1 MDRRPGPRPITE
13 QAISQGYR
21 PSPLHEAAR
30 RIGDNGKLPPPRK
43 TAAGNRHSV
52 GVDRASTVLIPTATS
67 HNQREALVTDVRRK
81 VYDPVTSNA
90 PVTERGKEKHTAQG
104 NEVQEVYGTSKQQP
118 LRTSRFEGEIERPV
132 TISIPVCAD
141 KSSVTSHAG
150 VKGEVSQ
157 YCSKES
163 VKNQGTAKADGR
175 PSTASIT
182 RGDEVSMAPVIPGL
196 WHEIIEEGG
205 VILQQ
210 VELPEVRGNECETV
224 PLIANTPSCL
234 MQMDTPHPIPSYQSV
249 EQEANS
255 VESVETVQMVSNPR
269 VAPVKG
275 VHTSLYV
282 SGSVEGQKVR
292 FLVDTGAEV
301 SVISQE
307 TLQRLPTTVRQRFE
321 SNKRKL
327 VTASGEEV
335 EALGPVLCSISVQN
349 RTVTDTV
356 YAAPFPEAAIMG
368 ITTLVALGC
377 QVTVAGVD
385 VVKAST
391 NTAVQSLYK
400 PRVHRV
406 TAVNDVTVP
415 AQSEIL
421 LVGQIQHR
429 PGRSRDNADGLSRQL
444 CGKCDRECERVK
456 VKSRFQST
464 GSGANPS
471 SQASEL
477 STRKLKETVRL
488 LQVQMQW
495 VNEELEDFQ
504 VTTQH
509 LQPLLTTIRSQ
520 VKPGS
525 VEEASWPPMARRYLQ
540 DWDRLTFENEVL
552 RRRWYSPSGQVK
564 CHQVIATRP
573 MITAILKAAHEA
585 AGHFG
590 VKRTTERIRDHF
602 HWVGLEAD
610 VRSWLKS
617 CDVCGAR
624 RGKPTR
630 AHHPYERQA
639 VSEPL
644 QRVAMDLLGPLDE
657 TERGN
662 KYILVVVDYLSK
674 WVEGYPLKDMTAT
687 TCADVVT
694 REFVCRYGFPLQVHS
709 DQGRQFESALFQEV
723 CRLMNVS
730 KSRTTPL
737 HPQSDGQTERANK
750 TILDLLAKLVA
761 TRKEEWDLCLP
772 IALSLYRSSVHSV
785 TGETPNRL
793 MLGREVRTPVTLL
806 APLPPGQEYETDWG
820 RDFHARFGDMHQL
833 VTEVTKQK
841 HRAEAPRHD
850 RRCKNLTFNE
860 GDLVWVYDPKQ
871 RRGKTPKLDPNRW
884 SGPWKITRK
893 VSKCTYCVKH
903 QITKRDTLINVDR
916 MWPYNERDGDRFPV
930 GQNQDTDER
939 SEVSNEDQNANEDD
953 RAERE
958 SEVIVDRNDE
968 LSEQE
973 EQSPTSVTRRA
984 RRNRKT
990 PRRLEDYDIN

>member
-43 TAAGNRHSV
+43 TAAGSRHSV

-90 PVTERGKEKHTAQG
+90 PVTECGKAKHTAQG

-118 LRTSRFEGEIERPV
+118 LRTSQFEGEIERPV

-163 VKNQGTAKADGR
+163 VKNQGTAKVDGR

-182 RGDEVSMAPVIPGL
+182 RGDEVSMAPVMPGF

-249 EQEANS
+249 VKEAKS
-255 VESVETVQMVSNPR
+255 EESVETVQMVSNPR

-282 SGSVEGQKVR
+282 NGSVEGQKVK

-391 NTAVQSLYK
+391 NTAVRSFYK

-429 PGRSRDNADGLSRQL
+429 PGRSRDNADGLSRQW

-509 LQPLLTTIRSQ
+509 LQPLLRTIRVQ
-520 VKPGS
+520 VKPNS
-525 VEEASWPPMARRYLQ
+525 VEEASWPPMARHCLQ
-540 DWDRLTFENEVL
+540 DWDRLTVEN
-552 RRRWYSPSGQVK
+552 K
-564 CHQVIATRP
+564 
-573 MITAILKAAHEA
+573 
-585 AGHFG
+585 
-590 VKRTTERIRDHF
+590 
-602 HWVGLEAD
+602 
-610 VRSWLKS
+610 
-617 CDVCGAR
+617 
-624 RGKPTR
+624 
-630 AHHPYERQA
+630 
-639 VSEPL
+639 
-644 QRVAMDLLGPLDE
+644 
-657 TERGN
+657 
-662 KYILVVVDYLSK
+662 
-674 WVEGYPLKDMTAT
+674 
-687 TCADVVT
+687 VT
-694 REFVCRYGFPLQVHS
+694 
-709 DQGRQFESALFQEV
+709 
-723 CRLMNVS
+723 
-730 KSRTTPL
+730 
-737 HPQSDGQTERANK
+737 
-750 TILDLLAKLVA
+750 
-761 TRKEEWDLCLP
+761 
-772 IALSLYRSSVHSV
+772 
-785 TGETPNRL
+785 
-793 MLGREVRTPVTLL
+793 
-806 APLPPGQEYETDWG
+806 
-820 RDFHARFGDMHQL
+820 
-833 VTEVTKQK
+833 
-841 HRAEAPRHD
+841 
-850 RRCKNLTFNE
+850 
-860 GDLVWVYDPKQ
+860 
-871 RRGKTPKLDPNRW
+871 
-884 SGPWKITRK
+884 
-893 VSKCTYCVKH
+893 
-903 QITKRDTLINVDR
+903 
-916 MWPYNERDGDRFPV
+916 
-930 GQNQDTDER
+930 

-984 RRNRKT
+984 RRNRRT

>member
-13 QAISQGYR
+13 QTVSQGYR

-43 TAAGNRHSV
+43 TAAGSRHSV
-52 GVDRASTVLIPTATS
+52 GVDRASAVLIPTATS
-67 HNQREALVTDVRRK
+67 HSQREALVTDVRRK

-90 PVTERGKEKHTAQG
+90 PVTERGKAKHTAQG

-118 LRTSRFEGEIERPV
+118 LRTSQFEGEIEQPV

-150 VKGEVSQ
+150 VKDEVSQ

-205 VILQQ
+205 VTLQQ
-210 VELPEVRGNECETV
+210 VELPEVRGNECETI

-249 EQEANS
+249 EKEAKS
-255 VESVETVQMVSNPR
+255 EESVETVQMVSNPR

-282 SGSVEGQKVR
+282 NGSVEGQKVR

-321 SNKRKL
+321 SSKRKL

-368 ITTLVALGC
+368 MTTLVALGC
-377 QVTVAGVD
+377 QVAVAGVD

-391 NTAVQSLYK
+391 STAVRSLYK

-406 TAVNDVTVP
+406 TAVNGVTVP

-429 PGRSRDNADGLSRQL
+429 QGLSRDNADGLSRQW

-477 STRKLKETVRL
+477 STRKLKEAVRL

-504 VTTQH
+504 VATQH
-509 LQPLLTTIRSQ
+509 LQPLLTTIRVQ
-520 VKPGS
+520 VKPNS
-525 VEEASWPPMARRYLQ
+525 VEEASWPPMARHCLQ
-540 DWDRLTFENEVL
+540 DWDRLTVEN
-552 RRRWYSPSGQVK
+552 K
-564 CHQVIATRP
+564 
-573 MITAILKAAHEA
+573 
-585 AGHFG
+585 
-590 VKRTTERIRDHF
+590 
-602 HWVGLEAD
+602 
-610 VRSWLKS
+610 
-617 CDVCGAR
+617 
-624 RGKPTR
+624 
-630 AHHPYERQA
+630 
-639 VSEPL
+639 
-644 QRVAMDLLGPLDE
+644 
-657 TERGN
+657 
-662 KYILVVVDYLSK
+662 
-674 WVEGYPLKDMTAT
+674 
-687 TCADVVT
+687 VT
-694 REFVCRYGFPLQVHS
+694 
-709 DQGRQFESALFQEV
+709 
-723 CRLMNVS
+723 
-730 KSRTTPL
+730 
-737 HPQSDGQTERANK
+737 
-750 TILDLLAKLVA
+750 
-761 TRKEEWDLCLP
+761 
-772 IALSLYRSSVHSV
+772 
-785 TGETPNRL
+785 
-793 MLGREVRTPVTLL
+793 
-806 APLPPGQEYETDWG
+806 
-820 RDFHARFGDMHQL
+820 
-833 VTEVTKQK
+833 
-841 HRAEAPRHD
+841 
-850 RRCKNLTFNE
+850 
-860 GDLVWVYDPKQ
+860 
-871 RRGKTPKLDPNRW
+871 
-884 SGPWKITRK
+884 
-893 VSKCTYCVKH
+893 
-903 QITKRDTLINVDR
+903 
-916 MWPYNERDGDRFPV
+916 
-930 GQNQDTDER
+930 

-958 SEVIVDRNDE
+958 SEVIVDRNDG

-984 RRNRKT
+984 RRNRRT

>member
-1 MDRRPGPRPITE
+1 M
-13 QAISQGYR
+13 
-21 PSPLHEAAR
+21 
-30 RIGDNGKLPPPRK
+30 
-43 TAAGNRHSV
+43 
-52 GVDRASTVLIPTATS
+52 
-67 HNQREALVTDVRRK
+67 
-81 VYDPVTSNA
+81 YDPVTSNA
-90 PVTERGKEKHTAQG
+90 PVTERGKAKHTAQG

-118 LRTSRFEGEIERPV
+118 LRTSQLEGEIERPV

-157 YCSKES
+157 YCVKES
-163 VKNQGTAKADGR
+163 GKSPGAAKADGR

-224 PLIANTPSCL
+224 PLIANTPSCS

-249 EQEANS
+249 VKEAKS
-255 VESVETVQMVSNPR
+255 EESVETVQMVSNPR

-282 SGSVEGQKVR
+282 SGNIEGQKVR

-335 EALGPVLCSISVQN
+335 EALGPVLRSISVQN

-356 YAAPFPEAAIMG
+356 YAASFPGAAIMG

-391 NTAVQSLYK
+391 NTAVRSSYK

-415 AQSEIL
+415 TQSEIL

-429 PGRSRDNADGLSRQL
+429 PGRSRYNADGLSRQW

-504 VTTQH
+504 VATQH
-509 LQPLLTTIRSQ
+509 LQPLLTTIRVQ
-520 VKPGS
+520 VKPNS
-525 VEEASWPPMARRYLQ
+525 VEEASWPPMARHCLQ
-540 DWDRLTFENEVL
+540 DRDRLTVEN
-552 RRRWYSPSGQVK
+552 K
-564 CHQVIATRP
+564 
-573 MITAILKAAHEA
+573 
-585 AGHFG
+585 
-590 VKRTTERIRDHF
+590 
-602 HWVGLEAD
+602 
-610 VRSWLKS
+610 
-617 CDVCGAR
+617 
-624 RGKPTR
+624 
-630 AHHPYERQA
+630 
-639 VSEPL
+639 
-644 QRVAMDLLGPLDE
+644 
-657 TERGN
+657 
-662 KYILVVVDYLSK
+662 
-674 WVEGYPLKDMTAT
+674 
-687 TCADVVT
+687 VT
-694 REFVCRYGFPLQVHS
+694 
-709 DQGRQFESALFQEV
+709 
-723 CRLMNVS
+723 
-730 KSRTTPL
+730 
-737 HPQSDGQTERANK
+737 
-750 TILDLLAKLVA
+750 
-761 TRKEEWDLCLP
+761 
-772 IALSLYRSSVHSV
+772 
-785 TGETPNRL
+785 
-793 MLGREVRTPVTLL
+793 
-806 APLPPGQEYETDWG
+806 
-820 RDFHARFGDMHQL
+820 
-833 VTEVTKQK
+833 
-841 HRAEAPRHD
+841 
-850 RRCKNLTFNE
+850 
-860 GDLVWVYDPKQ
+860 
-871 RRGKTPKLDPNRW
+871 
-884 SGPWKITRK
+884 
-893 VSKCTYCVKH
+893 
-903 QITKRDTLINVDR
+903 
-916 MWPYNERDGDRFPV
+916 
-930 GQNQDTDER
+930 

-984 RRNRKT
+984 RKKQKNSQT
-990 PRRLEDYDIN
+990 FGGL